1 MQKAKQFSVIGSV
14 LVPTEAWY
22 DRFFSFFPG
31 AGVGGEW
38 GVLLFWHSSTID
50 SNVLK

>member
-31 AGVGGEW
+31 AGVGG
-38 GVLLFWHSSTID
+38 GVGGVAFLA
-50 SNVLK
+50 